1 MQAMRFI
8 LITGMAV
15 LLGLGPA
22 GAADLNQAK
31 NTVNNIKQAD
41 PPQVSTT
48 TKPSPVGQPV
58 SAYKPT
64 GPSVHPKPVPS
75 PVNKNNPRNDPQVQK
90 GFDAHQ
96 QAHGR

>member
-1 MQAMRFI
+1 MHVWRLI
-8 LITGMAV
+8 LLTGMAV
-15 LLGLGPA
+15 FLVLGPA
-22 GAADLNQAK
+22 GAADLNNAK
-31 NTVNNIKQAD
+31 NTVNNIRQAD

-64 GPSVHPKPVPS
+64 GPSVHPQPVPS
-75 PVNKNNPRNDPQVQK
+75 PVNRNNPRNDPQVQQ

-96 QAHGR
+96 KAHGK